1 MCADAT
7 VNAALGAKIAARAAT
22 FREVSTSPFGVDDEI
37 GMLNL
42 LNDVASDELL
52 RRVTGAPVDLSVDYF
67 IGMPSWQ
74 AFGDPAFQ
82 IWMTHT
88 PQGNLVDDVIG
99 VGEAQNSLVGYSSDS
114 ISMYTHTGT
123 HVDAL
128 NHFGYGQSI
137 WNNFSQDKH
146 LGSRYWTKGGA
157 DKHPPIITRGIL
169 LDVAAHEGTAQLPP
183 SFLITPELLADT
195 AKAQGVAIQPGDVV
209 FIRTGRMQAW
219 PDSDAYIVDEPGIAR
234 DGAEWI
240 AKQGAAII
248 GSDNAAIEVRPSQD
262 PENFHDV
269 HTYLLAEAGVP
280 MLEIADLEGLS
291 AAQMYEFA
299 FIGAALK
306 IRGAT
311 GSPIRPLALALA

>member
-1 MCADAT
+1 MCGDAT
-7 VNAALGAKIAARAAT
+7 VHAAIGAKIAAAAAT
-22 FREVSTSPFGVDDEI
+22 YHEVTTSPFGPDDEI

-52 RRVTGAPVDLSVDYF
+52 RRVSGLPIDLSVDYF

-88 PQGNLVDDVIG
+88 PKGNVVDDVIG
-99 VGEAQNSLVGYSSDS
+99 VGHEQNSLVGYSSDS

-128 NHFGYGQSI
+128 NHFGYGERI

-157 DKHPPIITRGIL
+157 DKHPPIITRGVLI
-169 LDVAAHEGTAQLPP
+169 DVAAHEGVDMLPD
-183 SFLITPELLADT
+183 SFLITPTLLEDT
-195 AKAQGVAIQPGDVV
+195 MRRQGVRIQPGDVAL
-209 FIRTGRMQAW
+209 IRTGRMQAW
-219 PDSDAYIVDEPGIAR
+219 PDSDAYIVDEPGISR
-234 DGAEWI
+234 DGAELL
-240 AKQGAAII
+240 AKAGAAII
-248 GSDNAAIEVRPSQD
+248 GADTAALEVRPSQD
-262 PENFHDV
+262 PHNFHDV
-269 HTYLLAEAGVP
+269 HTYLLAEAGIP
-280 MLEIADLEGLS
+280 ILEIADLEQLS
-291 AAQMYEFA
+291 ATGAYEFA

-311 GSPIRPLALALA
+311 GSPIRPLAMALS

>member
-1 MCADAT
+1 MCGDAAVQT
-7 VNAALGAKIAARAAT
+7 ALGAKIAAEAAT
-22 FREVSTSPFGVDDEI
+22 YHEVTQSPFGPDDEI

-42 LNDVASDELL
+42 LSDVATDALL
-52 RRVTGAPVDLSVDYF
+52 KRITGAPFDLAVDYF

-88 PQGNLVDDVIG
+88 PKGNIVDDVIG
-99 VGEAQNSLVGYSSDS
+99 VGRAENELVGYSSDS

-128 NHFGYGQSI
+128 NHFGYGPNI
-137 WNNFSQDKH
+137 WNGFTQDKH

-157 DKHPPIITRGIL
+157 DKHPPIITRAVLI
-169 LDVAAHEGTAQLPP
+169 DVAAHEGVDALPA

-195 AKAQGVAIQPGDVV
+195 LKAQDVALQPGDVAL
-209 FIRTGRMQAW
+209 IRTGRMRAW

-234 DGAEWI
+234 AGAEFL
-240 AKQGAAII
+240 AKQGVVIVGADTAAV
-248 GSDNAAIEVRPSQD
+248 EVRPSQD
-262 PENFHDV
+262 PGNFHDV

-280 MLEIADLEGLS
+280 IMEIVDLEALS
-291 AAQMYEFA
+291 AAGVYEFA
-299 FIGAALK
+299 MIGAALK

-311 GSPIRPLALALA
+311 AAPIRPLAFALS

>member
-1 MCADAT
+1 MCGDAT
-7 VNAALGAKIAARAAT
+7 IHTALGAKIAAQAA
-22 FREVSTSPFGVDDEI
+22 RYHEVTTSPFGPDDEI

-52 RRVTGAPVDLSVDYF
+52 RRVTGLPMDLSVDYF

-88 PQGNLVDDVIG
+88 PAGNVVDDVIG
-99 VGEAQNSLVGYSSDS
+99 VGDEENALVGYSSDS

-128 NHFGYGQSI
+128 NHFGYRQEI

-146 LGSRYWTKGGA
+146 LGSRYWKKGGA
-157 DKHPPIITRGIL
+157 DKHPPIITRGVLI
-169 LDVAAHEGTAQLPP
+169 DVAAHEGVDVLPA
-183 SFLITPELLADT
+183 SFVVTPALLLDT
-195 AKAQGVAIQPGDVV
+195 LKKQGVTLQPGDVALL
-209 FIRTGRMQAW
+209 RTGRMQHW
-219 PDSDAYIVDEPGIAR
+219 PDSDSYIVDEPGIAR
-234 DGAEWI
+234 DGAEFL
-240 AKQGAAII
+240 ASQGVSII
-248 GSDNAAIEVRPSQD
+248 GADTAALEVRPSLD
-262 PENFHDV
+262 PHNFHDV
-269 HTYLLAEAGVP
+269 HTYLLAEAGIP
-280 MLEIADLEGLS
+280 ILEIADLEELS
-291 AAQMYEFA
+291 ASGAHEFA

-311 GSPIRPLALALA
+311 GSPIRPLAMALA

>member
-1 MCADAT
+1 MCGDAT
-7 VNAALGAKIAARAAT
+7 IHHALGDKIAAEIASYQKVT
-22 FREVSTSPFGVDDEI
+22 ESPFGPDDEI

-42 LNDVASDELL
+42 LDDVASDELL
-52 RRVTGAPVDLSVDYF
+52 RRVVGVPYDLSVDYF

-88 PQGNLVDDVIG
+88 PKGNVVDDVIG

-128 NHFGYGQSI
+128 NHFGYNHRI
-137 WNNFSQDKH
+137 WNNFSQDEH

-157 DKHPPIITRGIL
+157 DKHPPIISRGVLI
-169 LDVAAHEGTAQLPP
+169 DVAAFEGVDVLPP
-183 SFLITPELLADT
+183 SHIITASLLERTLAH
-195 AKAQGVAIQPGDVV
+195 QGVDLRPGDIPM
-209 FIRTGRMQAW
+209 IRTGRMRLW
-219 PDSDAYIVDEPGIAR
+219 PDSESYIVDEPGIDR
-234 DGAEWI
+234 DGAVFL
-240 AKQGAAII
+240 AKKGAAMI
-248 GSDNAAIEVRPSQD
+248 GADNAAIEVRPSSNPD
-262 PENFHDV
+262 NFHDV
-269 HTYLLAEAGVP
+269 HSYLLAEAGIP
-280 MLEIADLEGLS
+280 LLEIADLEALS
-291 AAQMYEFA
+291 ADQVFEFA

-311 GSPIRPLALALA
+311 GSPIRPLALRLG

>member
-1 MCADAT
+1 MCGDT
-7 VNAALGAKIAARAAT
+7 TIHAALGAKIAAAAAT
-22 FREVSTSPFGVDDEI
+22 YHEVTSSPFGPDDEV

-52 RRVTGAPVDLSVDYF
+52 RRVTGLPIDLSVDYF

-88 PQGNLVDDVIG
+88 PRGNVVDDVIG
-99 VGEAQNSLVGYSSDS
+99 VGETQNSLVGYSSDS

-123 HVDAL
+123 HIDAL
-128 NHFGYGQSI
+128 NHFGYGQKI
-137 WNNFSQDKH
+137 WNNFSQDRH

-157 DKHPPIITRGIL
+157 DKHPPIITRGVLI
-169 LDVAAHEGTAQLPP
+169 DVAAHEGVDVLPD
-183 SFLITPELLADT
+183 SFLITPDLLEDT
-195 AKAQGVAIQPGDVV
+195 MRSQAVTLQPGDVAL
-209 FIRTGRMQAW
+209 IRTGRMQRW
-219 PDSDAYIVDEPGIAR
+219 PDSDAYIVDEPGISR
-234 DGAEWI
+234 DGAEFL

-248 GSDNAAIEVRPSQD
+248 GADTAALEVRPSQD
-262 PENFHDV
+262 PRNFHDV

-280 MLEIADLEGLS
+280 ILEIADLEQLS
-291 AAQMYEFA
+291 ATGAYEFA

-311 GSPIRPLALALA
+311 GSPIRPLAMVLS